1 MNASSKL
8 RSVTAVEKLSPIIEL
23 RRFSDQRTR
32 GTTSFAT
39 TLARRTR
46 TVKQFCVDYGVG
58 KTPTCAEIKA
68 GRLRAVKVGFK
79 AKMLARP
86 AENGFQV

>member
-8 RSVTAVEKLSPIIEL
+8 RSVTAVDKLLPIIEL

-39 TLARRTR
+39 TLARRAR

-58 KTPTCAEIKA
+58 KTLTCAEIKA